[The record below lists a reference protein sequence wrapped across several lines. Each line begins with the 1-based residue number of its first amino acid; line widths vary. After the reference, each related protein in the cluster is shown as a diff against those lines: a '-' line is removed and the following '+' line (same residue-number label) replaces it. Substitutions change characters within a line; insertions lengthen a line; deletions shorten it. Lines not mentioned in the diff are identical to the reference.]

1 MSERDL
7 RDPRN
12 DTFDLRHLERNRSDR
27 DSDGRPDRTVEETR
41 EGAREHAL
49 PYFDEQVHFP
59 DVRIEYEEPNGDV
72 RWEDLEVTTEH
83 YRGDHASA
91 AARSGFSI
99 HTSGGSRGGAPF
111 DPCAAEDF
119 L

>member
-1 MSERDL
+1 VSERDL

-27 DSDGRPDRTVEETR
+27 DSDGRPERTVEEIQ
-41 EGAREHAL
+41 EWAREHDL